1 MGDHANVSSPTT
13 KNDKV
18 SELEESQKISKPSP
32 LCRQPVNLELRGV
45 KEPGVQEPRACK
57 DQEAGT
63 GPVKPECVRS
73 RRWPVADP
81 GTLVTS

>member
-13 KNDKV
+13 KNDRV
-18 SELEESQKISKPSP
+18 SELEGSLKNSKPSP

-63 GPVKPECVRS
+63 GPVKHECVWSHR
-73 RRWPVADP
+73 
-81 GTLVTS
+81 